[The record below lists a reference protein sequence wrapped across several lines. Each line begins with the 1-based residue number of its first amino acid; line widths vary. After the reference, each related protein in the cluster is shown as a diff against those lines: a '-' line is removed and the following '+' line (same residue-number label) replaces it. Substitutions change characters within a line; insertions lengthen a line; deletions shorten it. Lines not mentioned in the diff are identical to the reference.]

1 VFVSVGHQ
9 QMMTDPMKPLGLSLF
24 QLVAFRPMYEAA
36 GRLFVDVVDALASP
50 ASRVGLLA
58 LWRSDP
64 LVGDALQTIVDRADF
79 VPTRPDDDGAP
90 PPLGATPTPIETD
103 PAIVTELM
111 ERNQASI
118 ATVRRDIQGKTGPAL
133 LDFILADIPEMKRIL
148 FDPQSHQVFMTAMDA
163 TWWLN
168 EHLQEW
174 LGEKNAAD
182 VLTQSVPNNVT
193 SEMGLALLDVADVIR
208 PHPAVVAFLQG
219 VDDEGFLDVLPQ
231 IEGGQEA
238 RDAIEA
244 YLDAYGMRC
253 IGEIDITRPRWRERP
268 ATLVPMILGN
278 VKNFEP
284 GAGARRFAAG
294 RREAWNKEQELLER
308 LRALPDGA
316 QKAAEVKQMIDRVRT
331 FIGYR
336 EYPKYGKVCRD
347 FVYKQALLEEAGRLV
362 QAGVLG
368 AVDDISFLTFHELH
382 DVVRTGQVDDQ
393 LIARRKDE
401 FRSYEALTPPRVMTS
416 DGEVVT
422 GAYRRDDAPAGALL
436 GLPVSAGTA
445 EGRARVIVDV
455 AGAELDAGDILVTPF
470 TDPSWS
476 PLFVTIAG
484 LVTEV
489 GGLMTHGAVIA
500 REYGLPAV
508 VGVEHATQLI
518 RDGQRIRVNGTDG
531 YVEILADDTAGAAMA
546 TR

>member
-1 VFVSVGHQ
+1 
-9 QMMTDPMKPLGLSLF
+9 
-24 QLVAFRPMYEAA
+24 
-36 GRLFVDVVDALASP
+36 
-50 ASRVGLLA
+50 
-58 LWRSDP
+58 
-64 LVGDALQTIVDRADF
+64 
-79 VPTRPDDDGAP
+79 
-90 PPLGATPTPIETD
+90 
-103 PAIVTELM
+103 M

-118 ATVRRDIQGKTGPAL
+118 AALRRDIQGKTGPAL

-219 VDDEGFLDVLPQ
+219 VDDEDFLDELPQ

-268 ATLVPMILGN
+268 ATLVPMILAN

-284 GAGARRFAAG
+284 GAGGRRFAAG

-393 LIARRKDE
+393 LIAQRRDE

-455 AGAELDAGDILVTPF
+455 SGAELDAGDILVTPF

-508 VGVEHATQLI
+508 VGVEHATALI

-531 YVEILADDTAGAAMA
+531 YVEILADETAGAAMA